1 MKLILSRKHKIIII
15 ITALIITFLFSI
27 LVDYTNDVLLPVKLK
42 PAVIQ
47 ELEKKLNKDVQIG
60 RMHYNPFKGLTVQDL
75 VIATKTKD
83 LYLQAREVSFKFLIL
98 PLFQTNV
105 IIPSIYFK
113 DGRYVANYTKEI
125 NDLKINLGWNL
136 HKQINFTL
144 QAKIFDSLPNPSL
157 VSAAGTYIFSKQAL
171 YAKVNLNNISI
182 SDYLLYLGKL
192 PLSIADGVIA
202 ADLKIDLRDKKIALN
217 GMAYIKHLELRK
229 NRFSLSGNIDIQ
241 SDIKYDF
248 QNKRFEYRK
257 GRLGLS
263 GATLSGLKYIEDISN
278 IRGNIY
284 LEENKIW
291 LYGLKANIRDE
302 PVDIK
307 GKAELF
313 SNQLSWENV
322 TIVYKQIPYQCSGN
336 MDITDFEQPKIEL
349 QLSSK
354 DLALKTNLNV
364 KDKIINIRSC
374 TGRYLNNEFTIKGLV
389 DIKERLLKLDAE
401 LGFSLKDFTG
411 FFSKYIDKRFK
422 KIKTDKDI
430 SGILNTKLNM
440 HTNMRLPLPTLEA
453 KGSFIVKDA
462 NLWELNLFKR
472 LGEFLSLPMYQK
484 ISFEDGGGNFVMH
497 SRDMYVSD
505 LYLKSKELNFNWKG
519 KISINGSLDLM
530 VDVEIN
536 KDLIKELTG
545 LKSVLPN
552 IGNLLT
558 IEVKGSLRN
567 PTYKFAYINEE
578 TIDQTKQ
585 TIPPQ

>member
-1 MKLILSRKHKIIII
+1 
-15 ITALIITFLFSI
+15 
-27 LVDYTNDVLLPVKLK
+27 
-42 PAVIQ
+42 
-47 ELEKKLNKDVQIG
+47 
-60 RMHYNPFKGLTVQDL
+60 
-75 VIATKTKD
+75 
-83 LYLQAREVSFKFLIL
+83 
-98 PLFQTNV
+98 
-105 IIPSIYFK
+105 
-113 DGRYVANYTKEI
+113 
-125 NDLKINLGWNL
+125 
-136 HKQINFTL
+136 
-144 QAKIFDSLPNPSL
+144 
-157 VSAAGTYIFSKQAL
+157 
-171 YAKVNLNNISI
+171 
-182 SDYLLYLGKL
+182 
-192 PLSIADGVIA
+192 LSIADGVIA

-462 NLWELNLFKR
+462 NLWELNLFKG

-536 KDLIKELTG
+536 KDLIKELAE
-545 LKSVLPN
+545 LKFILPDD

-578 TIDQTKQ
+578 TIDQIKQ